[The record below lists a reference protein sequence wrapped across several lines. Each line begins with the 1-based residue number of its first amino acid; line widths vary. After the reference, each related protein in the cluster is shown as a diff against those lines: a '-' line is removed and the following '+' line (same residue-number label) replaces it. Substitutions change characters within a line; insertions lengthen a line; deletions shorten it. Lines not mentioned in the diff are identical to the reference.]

1 MFYSWIV
8 MDRRVDQCVNVWHL
22 VNNWKWPC
30 SLFWRKCSV
39 CHVSVF
45 HLYSSNGLLIT
56 LNYPSSPI
64 WHDMEPAIVGIGRGS
79 RQSWVGYYSIMS
91 SDFMSSSSLCDALS
105 VPLGLLNGEDV
116 HGFLSDWE
124 WDTHTALSQKKPLSS
139 GTIKHDHQTRSV
151 HSCSTIRSV
160 H

>member
-1 MFYSWIV
+1 

-30 SLFWRKCSV
+30 SHFWRKCSV

-45 HLYSSNGLLIT
+45 HPYSSNGLLIT

-64 WHDMEPAIVGIGRGS
+64 RHDMEPAIVGIGRGS

-91 SDFMSSSSLCDALS
+91 SDFMSSSSLGDALS
-105 VPLGLLNGEDV
+105 IPLGLLNGEDV

-124 WDTHTALSQKKPLSS
+124 WDTHTALSQKKASQQWSHKTWPSNTLCPFMLYDTLYSLSLEW
-139 GTIKHDHQTRSV
+139 V
-151 HSCSTIRSV
+151 
-160 H
+160 